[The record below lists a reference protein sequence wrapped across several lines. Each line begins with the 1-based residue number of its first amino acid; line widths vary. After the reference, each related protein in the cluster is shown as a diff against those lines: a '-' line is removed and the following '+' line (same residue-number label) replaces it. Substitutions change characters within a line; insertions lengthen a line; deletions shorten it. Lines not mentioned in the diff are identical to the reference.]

1 MIMLLCLTL
10 RTLSHT
16 ALLRVTLV
24 SPDHS
29 AVESVWYLVPALAGH
44 ETRGVI
50 THHLDQHLTLLSTNH
65 CKYFIAIIV
74 SAFIPT
80 YEQESAGA
88 GHECFVWLVTVSQNT
103 CALVSWNNVRSRT
116 GTGQDESETDLKT
129 WYFSPRLP
137 LILSSKSISFNR
149 RTKQVSE
156 TEKW

>member
-29 AVESVWYLVPALAGH
+29 AVEPVWYLVPALAGH

-88 GHECFVWLVTVSQNT
+88 GHECFV
-103 CALVSWNNVRSRT
+103 
-116 GTGQDESETDLKT
+116 
-129 WYFSPRLP
+129 
-137 LILSSKSISFNR
+137 
-149 RTKQVSE
+149 
-156 TEKW
+156 